1 MINILKRAGIL
12 LVLSALIVPH
22 SFGQQNFDN
31 VQIEATLVSDNV
43 YMLTGSG
50 GNMGLII
57 GDDGAFLV
65 DDQFAPLTEKIQAT
79 IATLTDKPVRFVI
92 NTHWHGDHTGGNENL
107 GKAGALIVAHDNVYE
122 RMSTDQFME
131 AFDRTVPASPRAA
144 LPVITFGEDV
154 SFHINGEHV
163 YGFHIPEAHTDGD
176 TIIQFKNANVIHMG
190 DTFFAGRF
198 PFIDTGSGGS
208 IDGVITATHRVLA
221 LADDDTKIIP
231 GHGPLATVE
240 DLKEYRGFLTKL
252 RSKIALMITEDK
264 TLEEVQAS
272 NPTEGYE
279 AWDGGFI
286 SSERIVEIVYNDLAG
301 K

>member
-1 MINILKRAGIL
+1 MNTFARIGAFLALTAL
-12 LVLSALIVPH
+12 LTPA
-22 SFGQQNFDN
+22 SFAQQNFDN
-31 VQIEATLVSDNV
+31 VQIEAILVSGNV

-57 GDDGAFLV
+57 GEDGAFLV

-79 IATLTDKPVRFVI
+79 IATLTDKPIRFVL

-107 GKAGALIVAHDNVYE
+107 GNAGALIVAHDNVYK

-131 AFDRTVPASPRAA
+131 AFDRNVPASPKAA
-144 LPVITFGEDV
+144 LPVISFGEDV

-163 YGFHIPEAHTDGD
+163 YGLHVPEAHTDGD

-190 DTFFAGRF
+190 DTYFSGRF
-198 PFIDTGSGGS
+198 PFIDLGSGGS
-208 IDGVITATHRVLA
+208 IDGLIAAVNRVLT

-231 GHGPLATVE
+231 GHGPLSSVE
-240 DLKEYRGFLTKL
+240 DLKEYRSFLTGL
-252 RSKIALMITEDK
+252 RSKVALMITEGK
-264 TLEEVQAS
+264 TLEEIQAE
-272 NPTEGYE
+272 NLTEDHE

-286 SSERIVEIVYNDLAG
+286 SGERIVETFYNDLSA

>member
-1 MINILKRAGIL
+1 
-12 LVLSALIVPH
+12 
-22 SFGQQNFDN
+22 
-31 VQIEATLVSDNV
+31 
-43 YMLTGSG
+43 MLTGSG

-79 IATLTDKPVRFVI
+79 IATLTDKPIRFVL

-107 GKAGALIVAHDNVYE
+107 GNAGALIVAHDNVYK

-131 AFDRTVPASPRAA
+131 AFDRNVPASPKAA
-144 LPVITFGEDV
+144 LPVISFGQDV

-163 YGFHIPEAHTDGD
+163 YGLHVPEAHTDGD

-190 DTFFAGRF
+190 DTYFSGMF
-198 PFIDTGSGGS
+198 PFIDLGSGGT
-208 IDGVITATHRVLA
+208 IDGMIAAANRA
-221 LADDDTKIIP
+221 LTLSDDDTKIIP
-231 GHGPLATVE
+231 GHGPLSSVD
-240 DLKEYRGFLTKL
+240 DLKEYRNFLTGL
-252 RSKIALMITEDK
+252 RSKVALMITEGK
-264 TLEEVQAS
+264 TLDEIQAA
-272 NPTEGYE
+272 NLTEKHE

-286 SSERIVEIVYNDLAG
+286 SGERIVETVYNDLSG